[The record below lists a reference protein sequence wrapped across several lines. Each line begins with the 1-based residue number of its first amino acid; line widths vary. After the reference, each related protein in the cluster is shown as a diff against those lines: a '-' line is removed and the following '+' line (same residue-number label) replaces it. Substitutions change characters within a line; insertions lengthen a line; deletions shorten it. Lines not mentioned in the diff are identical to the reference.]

1 MEKLKNILICLVHL
15 LEVNLILLLWKL
27 IVLFYVTYS
36 HDAKRVSKTVLK
48 GAVLDKSLTNCL
60 LTTHSFQSRAFLN
73 VTRVD
78 L

>member
-1 MEKLKNILICLVHL
+1 MHL

-27 IVLFYVTYS
+27 IIHFYGTYS
-36 HDAKRVSKTVLK
+36 HDAKRVSKRVLK
-48 GAVLDKSLTNCL
+48 GAVLDKSLNNCL

-78 L
+78 V